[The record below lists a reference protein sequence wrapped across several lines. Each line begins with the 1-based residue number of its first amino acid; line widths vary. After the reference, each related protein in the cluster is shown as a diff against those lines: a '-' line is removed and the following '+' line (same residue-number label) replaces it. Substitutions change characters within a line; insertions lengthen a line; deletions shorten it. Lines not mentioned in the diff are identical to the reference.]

1 MRIETSTRV
10 ALTSKASN
18 GLLTRERERE
28 RQTER
33 ERETDRQT
41 DRQTNRQTHKQRQ
54 RERDYKCID
63 YSISQQLFILL
74 NVLFFPMPNLKVSLY
89 Q

>member
-18 GLLTRERERE
+18 GLLTTERDIER
-28 RQTER
+28 ER

-41 DRQTNRQTHKQRQ
+41 DKQTDTQTETE
-54 RERDYKCID
+54 REI
-63 YSISQQLFILL
+63 I
-74 NVLFFPMPNLKVSLY
+74 NV
-89 Q
+89 